1 LFNTCFSFFN
11 EENKMKTNKFFT
23 ILMILALLLVAMPAA
38 SAGAAGTVTVTPP
51 DLNGWAFVQETPT
64 GTGSLVLGPG
74 TPVMGSGSARFTLDS
89 TGRELFGTLA
99 YAGIRL
105 DQITSLEYSTYR
117 SSTDPGDLLAVT
129 LQFDMD
135 YDLTDADTAWQGRLV
150 FEPYFTA
157 GSGNIPEDT
166 WQTWT
171 PLDGLWWAS
180 GAPGNTVC
188 PQAAPCTLASLLSV
202 YQNAGLRAGV
212 GVLQF
217 KAGGPWAGFDGNVDA
232 FTIGIGSDTTI
243 YDFQPEPSCTTVC
256 YADAVSGN
264 DANSG
269 ASMADAK
276 KTIQAA
282 IDAVQAGGTVRV
294 LPGTYNETAANR
306 SVLGNGS
313 YQFGLFIGKDGVT
326 VQGVDASDMPLTD
339 YNTLGAYITTN
350 ATNNFGY
357 SGIFV
362 EGDDVTI
369 AGLRIG
375 PNTPS
380 DNKTIE
386 IIGDGF
392 TLRDS
397 HVDVPGG
404 GSVYF
409 GDWQFNT
416 GADTSHIQSY
426 TVDHNLL
433 DQSTSIDIAS
443 GAGYSGDPL
452 YRQITNNEFENADNW
467 PSISFTGSGTGVA
480 WFVQSVGGAV
490 IEGNTFTNTFNGT
503 DKSAA
508 HIRTRGVVKD
518 IEFGWTSYWNNND
531 FNKAVVNLVGAYPP
545 FEVRQYS
552 YTSGSYT
559 FNARRIGVN
568 IQSGINTA
576 QATDTV
582 LVGAGTYVENVLVD
596 KSVEIAGAGQGS
608 TLVMPAVSSAN
619 PCAGSSLCGGTA
631 SNVFLVQASDVKI
644 HDLTVDGDNLALTSG
659 IERGGADLDA
669 RNGIIKNLTGT
680 YNELDVYNTTVQ
692 NIYLRGIYSTGGTF
706 DFHDNVVTNVQGDY
720 ASIAIFAWYGPG
732 IMANNTVSYANDA
745 ISANHSKGIQFLN
758 NIVTHSGSG
767 VHTDNAGDSGGVA
780 DLIEGNSV
788 SDCTAGGYGVWVF
801 VPYIAPSVNNNTVTN
816 CSVGLSAWGQ
826 ANPVTTQFTNNT
838 VTGLPGEAESVGVYL
853 TTDWISYGYSDLSV
867 MFSGNYISGF
877 ETGIYL
883 TADEQSWNPEPYEAK
898 TITASFLHNHI
909 SNNTSGL
916 EKGTMGTYDAT
927 ATYNWWGDPSGPRPV
942 GPGSGNTIAAGVP
955 YTPWFC
961 VDVDTSADPGYQP
974 LVKTDCADPITTNV
988 LASPNPVAINGSVTV
1003 TANVD
1008 DSTTGSSNIA
1018 SAEYSLDGG
1027 TTWAPMAASDGTFD
1041 EISEDVRATFTAPGT
1056 PGIYNLCAR
1065 GTDAAQNTGAFECIM
1080 LVVYDPNGG
1089 FVTGGGWIDSP
1100 VNTNYPYMSVGG
1112 KATFGFVSKYR
1123 RGATVPDGNTEFQFK
1138 AGGLNFSSTSYQW
1151 LVVNQAGTNAQFK
1164 GTGTI
1169 NGAGNYGFMLWA
1181 GDGSPDTF
1189 RIQIWDAATEVVVY
1203 DNGSNQPIGGGSIV
1217 VHRR

>member
-1 LFNTCFSFFN
+1 MKINKLFSFL
-11 EENKMKTNKFFT
+11 
-23 ILMILALLLVAMPAA
+23 IILALLLAALPVA
-38 SAGAAGTVTVTPP
+38 SAGAAGTVTVKPTAM
-51 DLNGWAFVQETPT
+51 NGWAFALETGAT
-64 GTGSLVLGPG
+64 GAGSFVSGPD
-74 TPVMGSGSARFTLDS
+74 TAPLSAGSARFTTANNAD
-89 TGRELFGTLA
+89 GIFIGVGAYGGTSF
-99 YAGIRL
+99 
-105 DQITSLEYSTYR
+105 DDITALQYSTYQALTST
-117 SSTDPGDLLAVT
+117 SSVQVVS
-129 LQFDMD
+129 LQFPVDN
-135 YDLTDADTAWQGRLV
+135 DLTDADVGWKGRLV
-150 FEPYFTA
+150 FEPYYSETVVKGSWQTWDALTQGKWWATGAPMNVNCSIGSPCTWAQVKTYFPDAGIHSTLGAVLFKA
-157 GSGNIPEDT
+157 GSG
-166 WQTWT
+166 W
-171 PLDGLWWAS
+171 S
-180 GAPGNTVC
+180 
-188 PQAAPCTLASLLSV
+188 
-202 YQNAGLRAGV
+202 
-212 GVLQF
+212 
-217 KAGGPWAGFDGNVDA
+217 AGFDGNVDA
-232 FTIGIGSDTTI
+232 FTIGITGDSTT
-243 YDFQPEPSCTTVC
+243 YDFEPEPSCTNVC
-256 YADAVSGN
+256 YADAASGN
-264 DANSG
+264 DANGG

-282 IDAVQAGGTVRV
+282 IDAVDPNGTVRV
-294 LPGTYNETAANR
+294 LPGIYSETATNR

-326 VQGVDASDMPLTD
+326 VQGVDASDVPLTD
-339 YNTLGAYITTN
+339 YNSLGAYITTN

-362 EGDDVTI
+362 EGDNVTI
-369 AGLRIG
+369 AGLQIG

-416 GADTSHIQSY
+416 GTSTSHIQNY
-426 TVDHNLL
+426 TVDHNLI

-452 YRQITNNEFENADNW
+452 YRQITNNEFENAENW
-467 PSISFTGSGTGVA
+467 PSISFTGSGTGVP

-508 HIRTRGVVKD
+508 HIRVRGVVTD
-518 IEFGWTSYWNNND
+518 SQFDWTSYWNNND
-531 FNKAVVNLVGAYPP
+531 FNKAVVTLVGAYPP
-545 FEVRQYS
+545 FDVRQYS

-559 FNARRIGVN
+559 YNARRIGVN

-576 QATDTV
+576 QATDTIR
-582 LVGAGTYVENVLVD
+582 VGAGTYVENVLVD
-596 KSVEIAGAGQGS
+596 KSVEIAGAGQGN
-608 TLVMPAVSSAN
+608 TLVIPAVSSAN

-644 HDLTVDGDNLALTSG
+644 HDLTVDGDNPALTSA
-659 IERGGADLDA
+659 ILRGGADLDA
-669 RNGIIKNLTGT
+669 RNGIIKNTPGT
-680 YNELDVYNTTVQ
+680 YNALEVYNTTVQ

-706 DFHDNVVTNVQGDY
+706 NFHDNVVTNVQGDY

-758 NIVTHSGSG
+758 NTVTLSGSG
-767 VHTDNAGDSGGVA
+767 VHTDNAGDGGGVA
-780 DLIEGNSV
+780 DLIEGNTV
-788 SDCTAGGYGVWVF
+788 SDCTPGGYGVWVF
-801 VPYIAPSVNNNTVTN
+801 VPYIAPTVNNNTVTN

-853 TTDWISYGYSDLSV
+853 TTDWISWGYSDLSV

-883 TADEQSWNPEPYEAK
+883 TADEQSWNPEPFEAK

-909 SNNTSGL
+909 SNNTKGL
-916 EKGTMGTYDAT
+916 DKGTTGTYDAA
-927 ATYNWWGDPSGPRPV
+927 ATYNWWGDPTGPGPV
-942 GPGSGNTIAAGVP
+942 GSGSGNTIAADVP
-955 YTPWFC
+955 YTPWLC
-961 VDVDTSADPGYQP
+961 VDVDTSTDPGYQP
-974 LVKTDCADPITTNV
+974 LVKTDCAGPVTTNV
-988 LASPNPVAINGSVTV
+988 AAAPNPVALNGSVTV
-1003 TANVD
+1003 TATVD
-1008 DSTTGSSNIA
+1008 DSTTGGSNIA

-1027 TTWAPMAASDGTFD
+1027 TWTPMAASDGGFD
-1041 EISEDVRATFTAPGT
+1041 EVSEGVTAQFAAPGT
-1056 PGIYNLCAR
+1056 AGIYTYDLCVR
-1065 GTDAAQNTGAFECIM
+1065 GSDTAPNTGAEECIELM

-1100 VNTNYPYMSVGG
+1100 VNTDYQYMSAGG

-1123 RGATVPDGNTEFQFK
+1123 RGATVPDGNTEFKFV

-1151 LVVNQAGTNAQFK
+1151 LVVNQGGTNAQFK
-1164 GTGTI
+1164 GNGTI

-1189 RIQIWDAATEVVVY
+1189 RIQIWDALTEVVVY
-1203 DNGSNQPIGGGSIV
+1203 DNGTDQPIGGGSIV